1 MGGDATSSTQSA
13 PARLGERRA
22 WPDRVSS
29 AHSGGTGAAAQ
40 LPTCPSKT
48 MSEKVALSTEDLAK
62 RERRAP
68 SEGWSGIAGAS
79 PGDPR
84 EPEAIR
90 AAAANRLRSAIAD
103 LLKSVGGAR
112 NNWTHDP
119 GSRPGS
125 RPGVTDPGNRTQVTP
140 ASRGQ

>member
-90 AAAANRLRSAIAD
+90 AAAANRPRSAMAD
-103 LLKSVGGAR
+103 LLKQR
-112 NNWTHDP
+112 KQIRRLCW
-119 GSRPGS
+119 
-125 RPGVTDPGNRTQVTP
+125 
-140 ASRGQ
+140 